1 MAKKTRKQ
9 KQRAAARRT
18 PPAGTTRVQAPQR
31 PVVDDEWQLGVAD
44 TEEDIE
50 EVDEPE
56 TAEYAAVDSVPV
68 AGRRRIE
75 RVSAVTAQR
84 AVRQGRPPANAAAM
98 FQPLESDDAAIPF
111 DRVPYVPANL
121 RRVAVMAACMVALI
135 IIAALIVS
143 HVVS

>member
-44 TEEDIE
+44 TEDLE
-50 EVDEPE
+50 EVEEPA

-75 RVSAVTAQR
+75 RVSAVAAVR
-84 AVRQGRPPANAAAM
+84 PVRQGRPPANAAAM

-111 DRVPYVPANL
+111 DRVPYVPADL
-121 RRVAVMAACMVALI
+121 RRVAVMAVCMVALI

>member
-31 PVVDDEWQLGVAD
+31 PVVDDEWQPGVAD
-44 TEEDIE
+44 TEDIE

-111 DRVPYVPANL
+111 DRVPYVPADL
-121 RRVAVMAACMVALI
+121 RRVAVMAVCMVALI

>member
-9 KQRAAARRT
+9 KQRAAARRST
-18 PPAGTTRVQAPQR
+18 PAGTTRVQAPQR

-44 TEEDIE
+44 TEDIE
-50 EVDEPE
+50 HVDEPE
-56 TAEYAAVDSVPV
+56 AAEYAAVDSVPV

-111 DRVPYVPANL
+111 DRVPYVPADL
-121 RRVAVMAACMVALI
+121 RRVGVMAVCMVALI
-135 IIAALIVS
+135 VIAALIVS